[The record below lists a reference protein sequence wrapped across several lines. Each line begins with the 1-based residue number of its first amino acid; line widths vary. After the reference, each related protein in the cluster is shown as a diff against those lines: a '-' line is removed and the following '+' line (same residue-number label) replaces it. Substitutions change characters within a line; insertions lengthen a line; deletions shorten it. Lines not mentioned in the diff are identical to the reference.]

1 MLCAFRLSGAVD
13 PLLFKLKTAQ
23 KGLEQD
29 FADSNDRFI
38 KEIEVKA
45 TQKVGPQTMAAWR
58 DRWCEQVTTCV
69 CANVLLLTQLVAIF
83 IFEHFMM
90 PRCVC

>member
-45 TQKVGPQTMAAWR
+45 TQKVGPQTMQLGEI
-58 DRWCEQVTTCV
+58 DRAVRLFFR
-69 CANVLLLTQLVAIF
+69 ANVLLLRHLRRLLDIH
-83 IFEHFMM
+83 I
-90 PRCVC
+90 